1 MEPIDLKSAQEV
13 HAPPAPV
20 GAPLTGKER
29 AGVLLTWGVLGLIA
43 AFLIVVLIVL
53 GINESQSRELVNAL
67 IKTSDLDTLKHVDMQ
82 RAEIRNFWLE
92 VIDTV
97 LVNVLLPVLTAL
109 LGYVFGTSNR
119 LSVNR

>member
-1 MEPIDLKSAQEV
+1 M
-13 HAPPAPV
+13 
-20 GAPLTGKER
+20 
-29 AGVLLTWGVLGLIA
+29 GVLGLIA

>member
-1 MEPIDLKSAQEV
+1 M
-13 HAPPAPV
+13 
-20 GAPLTGKER
+20 
-29 AGVLLTWGVLGLIA
+29 LGLIA

-53 GINESQSRELVNAL
+53 GINESQSRELVDAL
-67 IKTSDLDTLKHVDMQ
+67 IRTSDLDTLKHVDMQ
-82 RAEIRNFWLE
+82 HAEIRNFWIE

-97 LVNVLLPVLTAL
+97 LLNVLLPVLTAL